1 MNNSQPRSKVGQLDM
16 EINGLTKVLLLCIMY
31 MFILVLLYTLKFQVL
46 FCAVMGLSLVMMA
59 LKGFNGPWYRYLFR
73 FVLLFSYIIPI
84 RLVYV
89 FNDLIKLLS
98 YDCIL
103 LSNLFCSLR
112 VNLDMGKAFYSWSI
126 QNDKEIQG
134 TVVRST
140 TIPEE
145 LGRVSYLL
153 SDKTG
158 TLTQNEMVFKKL
170 HLGTTSFNSETFDMV
185 SSLHLNLFFI

>member
-1 MNNSQPRSKVGQLDM
+1 
-16 EINGLTKVLLLCIMY
+16 
-31 MFILVLLYTLKFQVL
+31 
-46 FCAVMGLSLVMMA
+46 
-59 LKGFNGPWYRYLFR
+59 
-73 FVLLFSYIIPI
+73 
-84 RLVYV
+84 
-89 FNDLIKLLS
+89 
-98 YDCIL
+98 
-103 LSNLFCSLR
+103 
-112 VNLDMGKAFYSWSI
+112 MGKAFYSWSI

-185 SSLHLNLFFI
+185 IDNFFINLNSIFYHICMLQM